1 MATHGIVDSLYIKE
15 LAKKTH
21 RGMEGV
27 AIRGLH
33 TDGRC
38 FGYVSNPIEDP
49 TTTDQG
55 GRPKICWNTP
65 RNRAGAGRD
74 GSADIQRIRF
84 WLVTAGHRQEVER
97 REASGIELA
106 RLRARRV
113 KTRPYGCGIRSLPSL
128 RTVANAPQ
136 IA

>member
-49 TTTDQG
+49 TTTDQY
-55 GRPKICWNTP
+55 GRPEIVGTRLKIEPEQAETV
-65 RNRAGAGRD
+65 RRIFREYSSGLSLRAIAKRLN
-74 GSADIQRIRF
+74 A
-84 WLVTAGHRQEVER
+84 ER
-97 REASGIELA
+97 RLESN
-106 RLRARRV
+106 
-113 KTRPYGCGIRSLPSL
+113 S
-128 RTVANAPQ
+128 Q
-136 IA
+136 D